1 MYLPTG
7 YQILAQLHESENSY
21 VYRARRNADG
31 LPVVLKLLRES
42 YPPLERVAWFR
53 REYEITRSLN
63 LAGVVKATALAR
75 CRGTG

>member
-42 YPPLERVAWFR
+42 YPPTGACGMVSARV
-53 REYEITRSLN
+53 
-63 LAGVVKATALAR
+63 
-75 CRGTG
+75 